1 MLDIFDKI
9 CNKFDETDDAT
20 IFIMEDAEYG
30 GTYDRPWT
38 SQKYRLLNARGE
50 TVQHGR

>member
-1 MLDIFDKI
+1 MYDIMEKI
-9 CNKFDETDDAT
+9 CNRYSESDAM
-20 IFIMEDAEYG
+20 ILIKENDEYG

-38 SQKYRLLNARGE
+38 LLKYRLLNDREE